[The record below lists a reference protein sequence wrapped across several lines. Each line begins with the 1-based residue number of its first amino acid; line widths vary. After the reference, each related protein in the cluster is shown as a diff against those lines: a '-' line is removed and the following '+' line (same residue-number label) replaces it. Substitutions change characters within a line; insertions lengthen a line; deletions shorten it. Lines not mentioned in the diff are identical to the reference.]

1 MIDRLFTLALLVCV
15 LAGGAAAVG
24 SELFVD
30 RTAAA
35 KLATASTSA
44 DRQIVQLPRVVVTGK
59 KQAATT
65 DVATAD
71 SPSLATTSKF
81 VQ

>member
-30 RTAAA
+30 RTAA
-35 KLATASTSA
+35 TSA
-44 DRQIVQLPRVVVTGK
+44 SADKADSKIVQLPRVVVTGK